1 MRLTMTPEQLSE
13 TLAALDLEV
22 AEAAAA
28 LGVSARAVYTWLD
41 GTRAIP
47 GPAVA
52 ALACMGKL
60 RRGKPSRASS
70 PADTRPAAGAAPTTG
85 QQRAAPGGQDG

>member
-1 MRLTMTPEQLSE
+1 MTRLTMTPEQLSE

-60 RRGKPSRASS
+60 RRGRPNRASS
-70 PADTRPAAGAAPTTG
+70 PLHARTGAGAAPP
-85 QQRAAPGGQDG
+85 PGAGPDA